1 MYLRKAYPDSW
12 ESEILTYNMQY
23 LDPPLPLSE
32 VNIVAKQLE
41 KKDYA
46 YKCNDAPI
54 SSHCNKE
61 LCQTRK
67 FGIGAAIQNAAIG
80 NLRKYNSV
88 PPVWFLD
95 VNGEPLELDT
105 EALLS
110 QPVFQKCAWNNLTSC
125 LCR

>member
-1 MYLRKAYPDSW
+1 
-12 ESEILTYNMQY
+12 MQY

-54 SSHCNKE
+54 STLQQE

-67 FGIGAAIQNAAIG
+67 FGIVAAYKI
-80 NLRKYNSV
+80 
-88 PPVWFLD
+88 
-95 VNGEPLELDT
+95 PL
-105 EALLS
+105 
-110 QPVFQKCAWNNLTSC
+110 
-125 LCR
+125 